1 MDLEYSFDEY
11 RLSLYGTKD
20 VLSTGLLAHTPAHV
34 RNDWDIDEIGYGL
47 TLHYYPFCIVYVDQ
61 TGIIRSSPENV
72 SAGHQLIT
80 PLSSSSE
87 QINIGV

>member
-1 MDLEYSFDEY
+1 LEYSFDEY

-34 RNDWDIDEIGYGL
+34 RNDWDIDEIGYGQ
-47 TLHYYPFCIVYVDQ
+47 TLHYHPICIIQVDQ

-72 SAGHQLIT
+72 STNHQLLT

-87 QINIGV
+87 QIDIGQ

>member
-72 SAGHQLIT
+72 SARSSADYSPLIKLRT
-80 PLSSSSE
+80 
-87 QINIGV
+87 N